1 MRLHLMRFGLVAV
14 VAMAALSM
22 SSRLAAQ
29 VPASDDSG
37 AASSPEGPAGA
48 AGTTGTAS
56 EKLKLDPNGR
66 SDTPN
71 FFLHIQLRPSTDKTY
86 GFTKE
91 NPIST
96 GISTEPPRQGATMMR
111 LMLNSLRGPAGEAIE
126 YERDPLIRIPRH
138 RQAQDRWPGGVYDR
152 LLRHL
157 QRPRSLH
164 PGRTHAKTGE
174 QMSPPRIAFVVP
186 IRRQQ

>member
-126 YERDPLIRIPRH
+126 YERVGICCRFDRPNATPSSGFLDIVKLKIDGQEESMTVYFDIYNGRGLFIPV
-138 RQAQDRWPGGVYDR
+138 G
-152 LLRHL
+152 LT
-157 QRPRSLH
+157 QRPVSR
-164 PGRTHAKTGE
+164 
-174 QMSPPRIAFVVP
+174 
-186 IRRQQ
+186 